1 MEKICLD
8 DIMGLEAYEKVRN
21 DFRRR
26 IIELKKKRR
35 LSEGDKVS
43 LVFENRE
50 TLIFQI
56 QEMVRA

>member
-1 MEKICLD
+1 MEKISLD

-35 LSEGDKVS
+35 LSVGDKVS